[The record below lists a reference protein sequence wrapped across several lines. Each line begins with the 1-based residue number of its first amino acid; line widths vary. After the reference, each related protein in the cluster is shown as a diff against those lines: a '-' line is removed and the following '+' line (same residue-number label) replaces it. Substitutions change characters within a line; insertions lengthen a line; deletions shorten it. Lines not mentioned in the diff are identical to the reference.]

1 MISYVH
7 HIVSLL
13 VQVVHMRDTGL
24 EEYGEQ
30 KYWTFHIPAQA
41 SGKVTL

>member
-7 HIVSLL
+7 HIVNLL

-24 EEYGEQ
+24 EYGEQ
-30 KYWTFHIPAQA
+30 KY
-41 SGKVTL
+41 